1 MGRQRS
7 NPQMKGKEESTERM
21 LNEIEESQLSDTE
34 FKAMVIRKL
43 NEVAEHYQKLQGNYD
58 ELSGNY
64 IDMKKK
70 QKLSTRSK
78 RK

>member
-1 MGRQRS
+1 
-7 NPQMKGKEESTERM
+7 M
-21 LNEIEESQLSDTE
+21 LNDIEASQLSDTE

>member
-1 MGRQRS
+1 
-7 NPQMKGKEESTERM
+7 
-21 LNEIEESQLSDTE
+21 
-34 FKAMVIRKL
+34 MVIRKL